1 MKPIDKEDTIN
12 KSILL
17 NWLYSADKELP
28 LSELGKWIEAVRRVA
43 RQEILS
49 RAKQGS
55 ESNDLEVNALP
66 KSERK
71 REQEHG
77 IKAEYTRIRV

>member
-28 LSELGKWIEAVRRVA
+28 IVELGKWIEARTGGKYTLVKKEQKTDSV
-43 RQEILS
+43 EI
-49 RAKQGS
+49 AKNLNNKVQ
-55 ESNDLEVNALP
+55 N
-66 KSERK
+66 
-71 REQEHG
+71 
-77 IKAEYTRIRV
+77 